1 MTFGEIR
8 FENCATSVVKN
19 IKIYELKG
27 EQFMRTNEFIE
38 YMNKSVNKTTREDQV
53 VSMVKKQLEVKDYLS
68 IKEKR
73 NLIDDIVNASV
84 LFENGVFKFDAIAKY
99 VYFTMY
105 TIAAYT
111 NLELSDDIEDDFD
124 ELSKAK
130 LLPVIIS
137 SIQSEYD
144 DINILLQMQCDSL
157 LENNSIEVVVSKF
170 LEDIL
175 GFLRNLESGLKT
187 GLDISNLKLGDNVD
201 LGQIMELMK
210 SFQGFDGNG

>member
-1 MTFGEIR
+1 
-8 FENCATSVVKN
+8 
-19 IKIYELKG
+19 
-27 EQFMRTNEFIE
+27 MRTNEFIE